1 MHWSVLSLVILLYPR
16 PLHLR
21 KHDPKAQTTDRLRAR
36 MEDELGRRR
45 VLLVG
50 LFLTDPDYSWRQWM
64 FFRRSALSKAMV
76 GKGLTTW
83 RDWKRAFAKIL
94 KSV

>member
-1 MHWSVLSLVILLYPR
+1 VVLLYPR
-16 PLHLR
+16 PLHYR
-21 KHDPKAQTTDRLRAR
+21 KHDPKSQTTDRLRAR
-36 MEDELGRRR
+36 SEDELGRRR

-64 FFRRSALSKAMV
+64 FFRRSALSKAMA

-83 RDWKRAFAKIL
+83 RDWEEGGRENFVFCVII
-94 KSV
+94 V